1 MMADSLVAASIGAGI
16 ATGAEEAPFRT
27 ARLREAKARASMSEE
42 QLNTYQQEAP
52 VRSAQRDTEISTL
65 QAQLYQ
71 TNAALAKQQTYD
83 SFNRYTADGDPK
95 HLNQW
100 LAQAKTN
107 PVSKDL
113 TSDMVRMDRISRTPE
128 NEKLLRASGITDIDG
143 FFSDPNLSK
152 SFTIGTTANGQQA
165 LVDMNRMFAVTGYA
179 QQVTDKQL
187 QDLTKTAAVV
197 GQLRQGGN
205 MRQITA
211 DSDLV
216 NKVAESTGL
225 DRATVYGMLKPDP
238 VAGLDYVPKTARAGG
253 SGGGSALER
262 VATQLRASDPEMT
275 LRDSLQQALE
285 LTSRGKGGSTTN
297 EGTFIQDYMSSNPN
311 ATREEALSAY
321 RQAGKDTRTA
331 GIKNIEYVEEAANEL
346 DQAFDGDF
354 LSADLSKLTPEQ
366 TRTVNKSINRLEQV
380 GGLKLTPE
388 EKKNARAIRKLLPTA
403 NTAANKLTDEQ
414 TGLIDSTLQGVKS
427 YVSNNVKGKEATI
440 AYENLRALTRNAL
453 FGSQVSGADYK
464 AFNKANANLGQQTG
478 PVLQSLQQQLTFMR
492 DDIQAAADLGDPYV
506 AKVRYGASLEQ
517 LDKISGALQD
527 RIDLISRGISES
539 SASGRTDSGIKVN
552 VTPIN
557 KDNQQPAAISGER
570 PSLDLI
576 FGGQ

>member
-1 MMADSLVAASIGAGI
+1 
-16 ATGAEEAPFRT
+16 
-27 ARLREAKARASMSEE
+27 
-42 QLNTYQQEAP
+42 
-52 VRSAQRDTEISTL
+52 
-65 QAQLYQ
+65 
-71 TNAALAKQQTYD
+71 
-83 SFNRYTADGDPK
+83 
-95 HLNQW
+95 
-100 LAQAKTN
+100 
-107 PVSKDL
+107 
-113 TSDMVRMDRISRTPE
+113 MDRISRTPE
-128 NEKLLRASGITDIDG
+128 NEKLIKAAGITDIDG
-143 FFSDPNLSK
+143 FFSDPNLTK
-152 SFTIGTTANGQQA
+152 SFTIGTAASGQQA

-216 NKVAESTGL
+216 NKVTESTGL

-253 SGGGSALER
+253 SGGSGSALER
-262 VATQLRASDPEMT
+262 IAAQLRASDPEMT

-297 EGTFIQDYMSSNPN
+297 EGTFIQDYMSRNPET
-311 ATREEALSAY
+311 TREEALTAY

-331 GIKNIEYVEEAANEL
+331 AIKNTEYAEQAAVEL
-346 DQAFDGDF
+346 DEAFGGDF
-354 LSADLSKLTPEQ
+354 LNSDLSKLTPEQ
-366 TRTVNKSINRLEQV
+366 IRIVNRSVNKLEQV
-380 GGLKLTPE
+380 GDLKLTPE

-403 NTAANKLTDEQ
+403 NVAATKLTDEQ
-414 TGLIDSTLQGVKS
+414 TGLIDSTLRGVKS
-427 YVSNNVKGKEATI
+427 YVSNNVEGKEATI

-527 RIDLISRGISES
+527 RIDLISRGLSGS
-539 SASGRTDSGIKVN
+539 SAGGRTDSGIRVN

-557 KDNQQPAAISGER
+557 NEQQPASVSGER
-570 PSLDLI
+570 PSLDSI